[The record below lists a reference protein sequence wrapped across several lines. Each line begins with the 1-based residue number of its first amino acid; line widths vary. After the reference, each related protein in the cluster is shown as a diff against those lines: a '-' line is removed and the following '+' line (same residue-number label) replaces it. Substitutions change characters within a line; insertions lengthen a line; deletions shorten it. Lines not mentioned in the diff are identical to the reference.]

1 MKGIRGRLT
10 ANFMIVILVSVA
22 ILEVLL
28 IYTVQQNYYGSLRGN
43 LTNQV
48 KISADMY
55 SKYYSDTP
63 LEDNILY
70 NVDAFWNQSDAK
82 VEIVDRDGK
91 IVMDSLGMIPE
102 QGEPMEDIQNALN
115 DKMGEW
121 VGKLNG
127 QKVMAVAYPLKSE
140 GQIVGALRFIAS
152 TSAIDQD
159 IRDTA
164 KIFIAIGLFVALIV
178 GLLSIF
184 LANTIL
190 IPLREVTAVAESMAA
205 GNFKIKSKKKR
216 DDEIGKLSDTLNY
229 MADEITKK
237 EKLKNDFISSVSHE
251 LRTPLTSIMGWAITL
266 QSEKFQQ
273 KEMLKD
279 GLGIIAKESERLTQ
293 MVEELLDFSKFVS
306 GRIKLKYESVN
317 LAELMEHIRKQLT
330 PRATRENIH
339 FTVVYP
345 ENLPDLLTDPNR
357 LKQVLINILDNAL
370 NFTAAEGSVR
380 FQVEVGE
387 KGYTFTI
394 ADRGCGIAAGELPMV
409 KEKFYKGK
417 SSRSK
422 NGIGLSICE
431 EIVTLM
437 KGRLEISSEVNVG
450 TTVVITLP
458 REVCA
463 NG

>member
-1 MKGIRGRLT
+1 MRGIRGRLT

-55 SKYYSDTP
+55 SRYYSDTS

-70 NVDAFWNQSDAK
+70 NVDAFWNQSNAE
-82 VEIVDRDGK
+82 VAIVDRNGK
-91 IVMDSLGMIPE
+91 IVMDSLGVIPE
-102 QGEPMEDIQNALN
+102 QGEPMGDIQEALN

-152 TSAIDQD
+152 TDAIDQD
-159 IRDTA
+159 ILNTA

-178 GLLSIF
+178 GLLSVF

-190 IPLREVTAVAESMAA
+190 IPLREMTAIAESMAA
-205 GNFKIKSKKKR
+205 GNFQIISKKKQ

-229 MADEITKK
+229 MADEITKR
-237 EKLKNDFISSVSHE
+237 ERLKNDFISSVSHE

-266 QSEKFQQ
+266 QNKEFQQ
-273 KEMLKD
+273 EEMLND
-279 GLGIIAKESERLTQ
+279 GLGIIAKETERLTR

-306 GRIKLKYESVN
+306 GIIKLEYENVN

-330 PRATRENIH
+330 PRALRDNIN
-339 FTVVYP
+339 FTVFYP
-345 ENLPDLLTDPNR
+345 ENLPVLRTDGNR

-370 NFTAAEGSVR
+370 NFTAAGGSVR
-380 FQVEVGE
+380 FQAEAGE
-387 KGYTFTI
+387 KEYTFTV
-394 ADRGCGIAAGELPMV
+394 ADSGCGIAAEELPMV

-417 SSRSK
+417 SSRSQ

-431 EIVTLM
+431 EIVSLM

-458 REVCA
+458 KEAPA
-463 NG
+463 ND